1 MLVGECVGK
10 SDSPNRKIWI
20 TLPRSQ
26 ETTTHTCIHKPN
38 KQKKNLLACFSSRSA
53 GNMFKQNAISFRML
67 GIFLFNTQTTQK

>member
-20 TLPRSQ
+20 ILPRSR

-38 KQKKNLLACFSSRSA
+38 SNNNKKLLACFSSRSA
-53 GNMFKQNAISFRML
+53 GNTFK
-67 GIFLFNTQTTQK
+67 